1 MLPNP
6 NMSMPNRA
14 QRLAQ
19 MLQKQ
24 PAQGMQTAKAMPLQA
39 PQVNNR
45 SNMPMKRQGG
55 SYG

>member
-24 PAQGMQTAKAMPLQA
+24 PAQGMQPAKAMPMQA
-39 PQVNNR
+39 PKVNNR
-45 SNMPMKRQGG
+45 TNMPMKRQGG

>member
-6 NMSMPNRA
+6 NMSMPNRP

-24 PAQGMQTAKAMPLQA
+24 PVQGMQPAKAMPLQA

-45 SNMPMKRQGG
+45 TNMPMKRQGG